1 MYEKVNTIIFRIY
14 PIVGVKR
21 PQIQGY
27 IDKLATKTD
36 LYHKF
41 PFSFD
46 EIIVKGGDFFV
57 TSKGNFWY
65 IAPGSINS
73 NSGWYSI
80 GMFPNGTVFHRCFTS
95 YYPIVY

>member
-1 MYEKVNTIIFRIY
+1 MKKSILLFFAF
-14 PIVGVKR
+14 
-21 PQIQGY
+21 IQLMVLNAHKY
-27 IDKLATKTD
+27 RDIDKLATKTD

-95 YYPIVY
+95 YYPIVH

>member
-1 MYEKVNTIIFRIY
+1 MYEKVNTIILRIY
-14 PIVGVKR
+14 PIDGVKR

-27 IDKLATKTD
+27 IDKLVTKTD

-95 YYPIVY
+95 YYPIVH